1 MELTMLWTM
10 GFENLLRN
18 MIETS
23 LPKLATKHDLETY
36 KLTQDSNQVYDRCHV
51 AFRNITS

>member
-1 MELTMLWTM
+1 MLWTM